1 MDLEKRYQ
9 DENGNQRNILEMVRR
24 FPEWAANRIQDGE
37 RSDDR
42 IAELEEQLYEMTP
55 ERDSESRWA
64 KEYHDRVK
72 ELEAQL
78 AAMTSERDSESR
90 WAKEY
95 HDRAKELEAQLA
107 EMKAAQKLAV
117 DNWTIEAQNLK
128 VAENKLTSMVLW
140 LERYQPDVFQRG
152 LWDALNA

>member
-1 MDLEKRYQ
+1 MTTRNNKVREAILRLAGMREGWTLLADTIP
-9 DENGNQRNILEMVRR
+9 DEFLNQVSI
-24 FPEWAANRIQDGE
+24 RI
-37 RSDDR
+37 S
-42 IAELEEQLYEMTP
+42 
-55 ERDSESRWA
+55 
-64 KEYHDRVK
+64 

-95 HDRAKELEAQLA
+95 HDRAKELDAQLA

-117 DNWTIEAQNLK
+117 DNWTLEAQNLK
-128 VAENKLTSMVLW
+128 VAENKLTSIVLW

>member
-1 MDLEKRYQ
+1 
-9 DENGNQRNILEMVRR
+9 MVRR

-78 AAMTSERDSESR
+78 A
-90 WAKEY
+90 
-95 HDRAKELEAQLA
+95 

-117 DNWTIEAQNLK
+117 DNWTLEAQNLK

>member
-24 FPEWAANRIQDGE
+24 FPEWAANRIQNGE

-42 IAELEEQLYEMTP
+42 IAELEEQLYE
-55 ERDSESRWA
+55 
-64 KEYHDRVK
+64 
-72 ELEAQL
+72 
-78 AAMTSERDSESR
+78 MTSERDSESR

-117 DNWTIEAQNLK
+117 DNWTLEAQNLK

>member
-24 FPEWAANRIQDGE
+24 FPEWAANRIQNGE
-37 RSDDR
+37 RSDER
-42 IAELEEQLYEMTP
+42 I
-55 ERDSESRWA
+55 S
-64 KEYHDRVK
+64 

-78 AAMTSERDSESR
+78 AQMTSERDSESR

-140 LERYQPDVFQRG
+140 LERYQPDVFRRG

>member
-1 MDLEKRYQ
+1 MKRYNI
-9 DENGNQRNILEMVRR
+9 DADTCEVYTCSNGEWVKYENVSAQIS
-24 FPEWAANRIQDGE
+24 A
-37 RSDDR
+37 
-42 IAELEEQLYEMTP
+42 
-55 ERDSESRWA
+55 
-64 KEYHDRVK
+64 
-72 ELEAQL
+72 LEAQL

-95 HDRAKELEAQLA
+95 HDRAKELLDAQLA

-117 DNWTIEAQNLK
+117 DNWTLEAQNLK
-128 VAENKLTSMVLW
+128 VAENKLTSIVLW

>member
-42 IAELEEQLYEMTP
+42 IAELEEQLYEMTF
-55 ERDSESRWA
+55 ERDSESR
-64 KEYHDRVK
+64 
-72 ELEAQL
+72 L
-78 AAMTSERDSESR
+78 
-90 WAKEY
+90 AKEY

>member
-78 AAMTSERDSESR
+78 A
-90 WAKEY
+90 
-95 HDRAKELEAQLA
+95 

>member
-78 AAMTSERDSESR
+78 AASKDKICKNCKYWNMNIQTIGYCPEDQSGFCAQIYDKIDVNIDYGSDGYRVKDIETNIMFGCVLFER
-90 WAKEY
+90 K
-95 HDRAKELEAQLA
+95 Q
-107 EMKAAQKLAV
+107 
-117 DNWTIEAQNLK
+117 
-128 VAENKLTSMVLW
+128 
-140 LERYQPDVFQRG
+140 
-152 LWDALNA
+152 DA